1 MLYRSIDER
10 ALVTQAVAISWKIFS
25 DHAGIIRCWT
35 KKGVPSSALL
45 GHDWPWV
52 SLASGA
58 TLINCKRLFRC
69 RMVCLGSRLAVR
81 LFCALFYVAWFGGWF
96 NTAPA
101 AADSPADNAAIEA
114 FYGEYVGKAGP
125 SDPSGGH
132 VRNLRVMIQ
141 PTQAG
146 FYVGWNTVTVRDSE
160 KIKDKSY
167 AIQFEATQRPGIY
180 GSAMQRNK
188 FGDSVPL
195 NPLKGEPYVWAR
207 IIGQVLT
214 VYALLITAEGSY
226 EMQIYH
232 RTLTDKGLDLEFF
245 RYREGE
251 PVKVITGT
259 LERVTE

>member
-1 MLYRSIDER
+1 MVCFGCRL
-10 ALVTQAVAISWKIFS
+10 LVT
-25 DHAGIIRCWT
+25 
-35 KKGVPSSALL
+35 
-45 GHDWPWV
+45 
-52 SLASGA
+52 
-58 TLINCKRLFRC
+58 
-69 RMVCLGSRLAVR
+69 
-81 LFCALFYVAWFGGWF
+81 LFCALLYVAWFGGWF
-96 NTAPA
+96 NTASA
-101 AADSPADNAAIEA
+101 AAPDSPTKNATIED
-114 FYGEYVGKAGP
+114 FYGEYVGKASP
-125 SDPSGGH
+125 SDQSGDLI
-132 VRNLRVMIQ
+132 RYLRVMIE
-141 PTQAG
+141 PTQSG
-146 FYVGWNTVTVRDSE
+146 FYVGWNTVTVKDNK

-232 RTLTDKGLDLEFF
+232 RTLTDKGLDLEFSRF
-245 RYREGE
+245 REGE

-259 LERVTE
+259 LVRVAE